1 MRTAQAFYSV
11 ILVLSAAIL
20 VSATVF
26 VATA

>member
-1 MRTAQAFYSV
+1 MRVAQAFYSV
-11 ILVLSAAIL
+11 ILILSAAML